1 MRLLRDL
8 SIDKKLTLIILL
20 TSSIALL
27 SAAAGFVLYEL
38 DAVRDGASAELAA
51 LAGVIGANAAAAV
64 DFEQPGSAEEILAA
78 LGSERQIVAA
88 CIYGRDERVFA
99 RFLRSDQET
108 CPDRPDPEA
117 ARARDRLALSR
128 PIASGTG
135 EVVGTIYLVSDLQD
149 LGDRLARYAVIVA
162 VVLMVSFLVAYV
174 LSSRLQSMI
183 SRPILQLA
191 RTARSVSEEHDFSVR
206 AAGTGEDEVGQ
217 LILAFNDMLA
227 QIQERDAAL
236 LERTDQIEQA
246 NRELEREVGERKR
259 AERKVRALADH
270 DALTGLPNRRLF
282 KDRVRMAIGQ
292 ARRHR
297 RLPSVLFLDLDR
309 FKLVNDSLGHDVG
322 DLLLKKV
329 GERLAAAVRETDTVA
344 RLGGDEFT
352 ILLPDAGQA
361 TDVARATEK
370 ILAALRRP
378 FDLEGREVYITPSVG
393 IAIFPED
400 GQDVDAL
407 IKNADTAMYRA
418 KEAGRDNYQL
428 YTAAMNAQALERLG
442 LESRLRKA
450 LEKGELEVHYQPVV
464 SIEGGGVHG
473 VEALLRWRHPD
484 RGLVSPADFI
494 PIAEA
499 TGLIVPIGAWVLGQ
513 ACRQA
518 RLWDGEGDL
527 APVCM
532 AVNLSARQLQQ
543 SDVVTQVEDAL
554 RQSGLD
560 AARLELEITESSAI
574 QSPDAAIRTLEQLRE
589 LGVRISLDDFGVG
602 YSSLTYVRRLPIDT
616 VKVDRSFVRDVC
628 TDAADAAIV
637 SAVIEMSHLL
647 GFSVV
652 AEGVE
657 TEDQLAWLRARGCDR
672 LQGYYF
678 SPAVLP
684 DACAELLREG
694 TPVRQTAG
702 GASGAA
708 AAPRG

>member
-1 MRLLRDL
+1 MRMLRDL

-27 SAAAGFVLYEL
+27 SAAAGFVVYEL
-38 DAVRDGASAELAA
+38 DAVRDGAAAELAA

-64 DFEQPGSAEEILAA
+64 DFEQPGSAEDILAT

-88 CIYGRDERVFA
+88 CIYGRDDRIFA
-99 RFLRSDQET
+99 GFLRSDRES
-108 CPDRPDPEA
+108 CPEGPDSEGA
-117 ARARDRLALSR
+117 GARGRMALSR
-128 PIASGTG
+128 TIESETG
-135 EVVGTIYLVSDLQD
+135 DVVGTIYLESDLQA

-162 VVLMVSFLVAYV
+162 GVLLVSFLVAWA
-174 LSSRLQSMI
+174 LSSRLQSMV

-191 RTARSVSEEHDFSVR
+191 RTARSVSQEHDFSVR
-206 AAGTGEDEVGQ
+206 ARGAAGRDEVGQ
-217 LILAFNDMLA
+217 LIVAFNDMLA
-227 QIQERDAAL
+227 QIQERDAVL
-236 LERTDQIEQA
+236 VERTREIEDA
-246 NRELEREVGERKR
+246 NRELEREVSERKR
-259 AERKVRALADH
+259 AERKIRALADH

-297 RLPSVLFLDLDR
+297 RQPSVLFLDLDR

-329 GERLAAAVRETDTVA
+329 GERLAGAVRETDTVA

-361 TDVARATEK
+361 TDVARAAEK
-370 ILAALRRP
+370 ILATLRRP
-378 FDLEGREVYITPSVG
+378 FDLEEREVYITPSVG

-400 GQDVDAL
+400 GEDVDAL

-450 LEKGELEVHYQPVV
+450 LENAELEIHYQPVV
-464 SIEGGGVHG
+464 SIRGGQVHG
-473 VEALLRWRHPD
+473 VEALLRWRHPE

-499 TGLIVPIGAWVLGQ
+499 TGLIVPIGAWVLSQ
-513 ACRQA
+513 ACAQA
-518 RLWDGEGDL
+518 RLWERETGL
-527 APVCM
+527 PPLSM

-543 SDVVTQVEDAL
+543 SDVVSQVEAAL

-560 AARLELEITESSAI
+560 AGKLELEITESSAI
-574 QSPDAAIRTLEQLRE
+574 QSPEAAIRTLQELRK

-628 TDAADAAIV
+628 TDPADAAIV

-657 TEDQLAWLRARGCDR
+657 SEEQLDWLRARGCDR

-678 SPAVLP
+678 SPALLP
-684 DACAELLREG
+684 EACAELLREG
-694 TPVRQTAG
+694 MPVGQVARGTAG
-702 GASGAA
+702 A